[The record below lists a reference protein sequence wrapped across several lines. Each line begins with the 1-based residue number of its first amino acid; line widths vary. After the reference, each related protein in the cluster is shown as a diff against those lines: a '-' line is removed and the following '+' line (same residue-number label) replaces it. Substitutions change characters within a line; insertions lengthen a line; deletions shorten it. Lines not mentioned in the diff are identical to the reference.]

1 MHPVHS
7 FRVAIHRTATVAML
21 TVLSLTLAC
30 GAGCG
35 GTKKAPL
42 TVAQRLERARKQKT
56 PELQS
61 RELVRVG
68 RYQLQQGDR
77 TGAAKTLSEAR
88 GLLPKEGDAMLIAPR
103 TLEVAALFAEMG
115 EKATARGVLEEV
127 VTIAG
132 TMSDPVGKT
141 ILLAEAGGIYGTGPT
156 GVGDAGKA
164 RATLTDAAAVAETVD
179 ARFRSQ
185 ALAAVAL
192 GYAEAGLLDD
202 AKAMVEALETS
213 ARAVEEPRPRA
224 EALAAAANVRGRG
237 GDGDAARALLKEA
250 AEAAAGI
257 EGSENKAYA
266 LLAVAKA
273 TAAAGDAEGAAKL
286 LAKADEAARKVPD
299 PEAQRTA
306 REKIVAAKK

>member
-1 MHPVHS
+1 MLQTVCS
-7 FRVAIHRTATVAML
+7 CRAAFRIAATIAV
-21 TVLSLTLAC
+21 LTLIVVP
-30 GAGCG
+30 GGGCG

-42 TVAQRLERARKQKT
+42 TIAQRLDRARGQKT

-61 RELVRVG
+61 RELVRVA
-68 RYQLQQGDR
+68 RMQLKAGDR
-77 TGAAKTLSEAR
+77 KGAAKTLSEAR
-88 GLLPKEGDAMLIAPR
+88 GLIPKDADAMLVAPR

-115 EKATARGVLEEV
+115 EKPTARGVLDEV
-127 VTIAG
+127 VALAG
-132 TMSDPVGKT
+132 TVTDPLGRT
-141 ILLAEAGGIYGTGPT
+141 ILLAEAGGIFGSGPA
-156 GVGDAGKA
+156 GVGDAAKA
-164 RATLTDAAAVAETVD
+164 RTTLADAAAVADTVD

-192 GYAEAGLLDD
+192 GYAEAGLI
-202 AKAMVEALETS
+202 AEANAMVETLESS

-237 GDGDAARALLKEA
+237 GDAAAAQGLLTEA

-257 EGSENKAYA
+257 EGSENRAYA

-273 TAAAGDAEGAAKL
+273 TAAAGNADGAAKL

-306 REKIVAAKK
+306 REKILAAKK

>member
-1 MHPVHS
+1 METVRS
-7 FRVAIHRTATVAML
+7 CRVAARAALAVA
-21 TVLSLTLAC
+21 VLALAVVPV
-30 GAGCG
+30 AGCG

-42 TVAQRLERARKQKT
+42 TIAQRLERARGQKT

-61 RELVRVG
+61 RELVRVA
-68 RYQLQQGDR
+68 RMQLKAGDR
-77 TGAAKTLSEAR
+77 KGAAKTLSEAR
-88 GLLPKEGDAMLIAPR
+88 GLIPKDADAMLVAPR

-115 EKATARGVLEEV
+115 EKTTARGVLDEV
-127 VTIAG
+127 VTLAG
-132 TMSDPVGKT
+132 GVADPLGKT
-141 ILLAEAGGIYGTGPT
+141 ILLAEAGGILGTGPA
-156 GVGDAGKA
+156 GVGDAAKA
-164 RATLTDAAAVAETVD
+164 RATLADAAGSAETVD

-192 GYAEAGLLDD
+192 GYAEAGLLDE
-202 AKAMVEALETS
+202 AKAMVETLETS

-237 GDGDAARALLKEA
+237 GDTAAAQALLTEA
-250 AEAAAGI
+250 AEAATGI
-257 EGSENKAYA
+257 EGAENRAYA

-273 TAAAGDAEGAAKL
+273 TAAAGNADGAAKL

-306 REKIVAAKK
+306 REKILAAKK